1 VKEKQTYIEKR
12 GPHEYAVLKEGAKR
26 ASEILPT
33 QAQAVQRAKE
43 LSPNHKPHISRV
55 EHTRKGHPD
64 QFRKG

>member
-1 VKEKQTYIEKR
+1 MKEKQTYIEKR
-12 GPHEYAVLKEGAKR
+12 SPHECAVLKEGAQR
-26 ASEILPT
+26 ASAILPT

-55 EHTRKGHPD
+55 EHTQRGHPD